1 MKPLLF
7 IQIATDVTV
16 ASNGFIYISLC
27 AYGYDF
33 FSVNSET
40 IFLMHFSAS
49 SKICHGGIV
58 CEVSFSL
65 NKLNL
70 RWWGRKS
77 VINENHYKTI
87 LKNFPRSSSYGAN
100 NSWRKWLQSSLF
112 MHNWAERK
120 LKNYRNS
127 TSPICMTV
135 FSGKQRER
143 ENENRKKY
151 ILVSSHVYCVPITT
165 SKFCKICAIVWW
177 R

>member
-1 MKPLLF
+1 MHRAKS
-7 IQIATDVTV
+7 VTV
-16 ASNGFIYISLC
+16 ALFVKVSL
-27 AYGYDF
+27 
-33 FSVNSET
+33 
-40 IFLMHFSAS
+40 
-49 SKICHGGIV
+49 
-58 CEVSFSL
+58 SL

-87 LKNFPRSSSYGAN
+87 LKNFPRSSSFQAN

-135 FSGKQRER
+135 LAANNER
-143 ENENRKKY
+143 ESEKGKMKIVKSISWSLRMFIAY
-151 ILVSSHVYCVPITT
+151 LSQLLHSA
-165 SKFCKICAIVWW
+165 KFA

>member
-1 MKPLLF
+1 MHRAKF
-7 IQIATDVTV
+7 VTV
-16 ASNGFIYISLC
+16 ALF
-27 AYGYDF
+27 
-33 FSVNSET
+33 V
-40 IFLMHFSAS
+40 
-49 SKICHGGIV
+49 
-58 CEVSFSL
+58 EVSLSL

-87 LKNFPRSSSYGAN
+87 LKNTPRSSSFQAN

-135 FSGKQRER
+135 LAANNER
-143 ENENRKKY
+143 ESEKGKMKIVKSISWSLRMFIAY
-151 ILVSSHVYCVPITT
+151 LSQLLHSA
-165 SKFCKICAIVWW
+165 KFA

>member
-1 MKPLLF
+1 MHRAKS
-7 IQIATDVTV
+7 VTV
-16 ASNGFIYISLC
+16 ALF
-27 AYGYDF
+27 
-33 FSVNSET
+33 V
-40 IFLMHFSAS
+40 
-49 SKICHGGIV
+49 
-58 CEVSFSL
+58 EVSLSL

-87 LKNFPRSSSYGAN
+87 LKNTPRSSSFQAN

-135 FSGKQRER
+135 LAANNER
-143 ENENRKKY
+143 ESEKGKMKIVKSISWSLRMFIAY
-151 ILVSSHVYCVPITT
+151 LSQLLHSA
-165 SKFCKICAIVWW
+165 KFA

>member
-1 MKPLLF
+1 MHRAKS
-7 IQIATDVTV
+7 VTV
-16 ASNGFIYISLC
+16 ALF
-27 AYGYDF
+27 
-33 FSVNSET
+33 V
-40 IFLMHFSAS
+40 
-49 SKICHGGIV
+49 
-58 CEVSFSL
+58 EVSLSL

-87 LKNFPRSSSYGAN
+87 LKNTPRSSFFQAN

-135 FSGKQRER
+135 LAVNNER
-143 ENENRKKY
+143 ESEKGKMKIVKSISWSLRMFIAY
-151 ILVSSHVYCVPITT
+151 LSQLLHFA
-165 SKFCKICAIVWW
+165 KFA

>member
-1 MKPLLF
+1 MHRAKS
-7 IQIATDVTV
+7 VTV
-16 ASNGFIYISLC
+16 ALF
-27 AYGYDF
+27 
-33 FSVNSET
+33 V
-40 IFLMHFSAS
+40 
-49 SKICHGGIV
+49 
-58 CEVSFSL
+58 EVSLSL

-87 LKNFPRSSSYGAN
+87 LKNTPRSRAFQAN

-135 FSGKQRER
+135 LAVNNER
-143 ENENRKKY
+143 ESEKGKMKIVKSISWSLRMFIAY
-151 ILVSSHVYCVPITT
+151 LSQLLHSA
-165 SKFCKICAIVWW
+165 KFA